1 MSVYSNMLCVGVI
14 LAMLAYI
21 ISQGW
26 AFRIDRSMAF
36 LIAFDCFCISSIL
49 WANNPALSVT
59 IAFKTLPLLT
69 VFCIVLWNY
78 IACSHKQKA
87 LLKAIYYSGL
97 ILAIYTVMKQGGP
110 GSYFAMLGG
119 GQRIGGNV
127 ANVNTIGIAAA
138 FSAIIAFY
146 YVYYE
151 RKNIHLI
158 GIVTCVTVAL
168 GTGSN
173 KALICIA
180 SGCLMLVV
188 AKSLFDGNIASL
200 LKAIIVCAVVS
211 ICFITIIQLPLF
223 EVIRDRFTRLLA
235 TITGSGITDE
245 SAIRR
250 FLMIEAG
257 FKQFL
262 KTPFFGIGINNGSII
277 ALQSAGINAY
287 LHNNYIELLVGCGL
301 IGAILFYLPVL
312 TSLKKLVVCGIRGD
326 SFKLA
331 ILVLMLAWFIL
342 QWGYVCYFEK
352 VTYVYIALASTAV
365 LSDWNDKQAGSSR
378 PKSYS

>member
-1 MSVYSNMLCVGVI
+1 M
-14 LAMLAYI
+14 AY
-21 ISQGW
+21 
-26 AFRIDRSMAF
+26 
-36 LIAFDCFCISSIL
+36 LIAFDCFCILTIL
-49 WANNPALSVT
+49 WASNPALSVT

-69 VFCIVLWNY
+69 VFCIVLWNF
-78 IACSHKQKA
+78 ITCSHKQKA

-97 ILAIYTVMKQGGP
+97 ILAVYTVMKQGGP
-110 GSYFAMLGG
+110 GAYFAMLGG
-119 GQRIGGNV
+119 GLRIGGNV

-146 YVYYE
+146 YVYYD
-151 RKNIHLI
+151 KKYIHLI
-158 GIVTCVTVAL
+158 GIIVCVTVAL

-188 AKSLFDGNIASL
+188 AKSLLEGNISSL
-200 LKAIIVCAVVS
+200 VKAIAACAVVS
-211 ICFITIIQLPLF
+211 IGFIALIQLPLF
-223 EVIRDRFTRLLA
+223 EVIRDRFARLLA
-235 TITGSGITDE
+235 TVTGSGVTDE

-257 FKQFL
+257 FAQFL

-301 IGAILFYLPVL
+301 IGTLLFYLPVL
-312 TSLKKLVVCGIRGD
+312 TSLRRLMISGMKGD

-331 ILVLMLAWFIL
+331 IAVLMVAWFIL

-352 VTYVYIALASTAV
+352 VTYVYIALASSAA
-365 LSDWNDKQAGSSR
+365 LSDWDEKQNGAFSPIHIRSI
-378 PKSYS
+378 